1 MKLLKQKFITVDE
14 SGNEKEIKRNQI
26 HRQKTPGVKLTFRD
40 RKTQEVKTLYYFSVS
55 VSNGGLKERPPF
67 VAFVNQRAP
76 FNTFVKSASY
86 LMHKDVFNGIRK
98 IIVNNSNHIFQ
109 DDTGMPYQY
118 LKNKEEWTG
127 QFYGEYTKPVKD
139 FSSELY
145 QADLDS
151 AYKASGKKDLPFSLG
166 YQWSTKKQ
174 NYVLFSKAELIT
186 NK

>member
-1 MKLLKQKFITVDE
+1 
-14 SGNEKEIKRNQI
+14 
-26 HRQKTPGVKLTFRD
+26 
-40 RKTQEVKTLYYFSVS
+40 
-55 VSNGGLKERPPF
+55 
-67 VAFVNQRAP
+67 
-76 FNTFVKSASY
+76 
-86 LMHKDVFNGIRK
+86 MHKDAFTQIK
-98 IIVNNSNHIFQ
+98 TLIIDNSNHIFQ
-109 DDTGMPYQY
+109 DDTGMPYKY
-118 LKNKEEWTG
+118 LKKKLEWSG
-127 QFYGEYTKPVKD
+127 QFYGEDVKPVKD